1 LIATKRTGRKARR
14 AREKDG
20 DGEEGKDEG
29 RG

>member
-1 LIATKRTGRKARR
+1 MKRMGRKTRR
-14 AREKDG
+14 VREKDG